1 MKFVIVSGTQ
11 TGGGPI
17 VLCKLA
23 QVLQKQGYDTAVFNM
38 GISSDDRKKFY
49 YYYVKYLLREFIK
62 ILFIKIFPHSNFAKY
77 HYQGY
82 VYIPVKG
89 IKRRYLPW
97 VDDDTIVVYPEVSSG
112 NPLHAKYV
120 VRWLLYYNRRPNDDT
135 WYSPNDLFVSYREQF
150 FDSKLNPNNNLLKIF
165 HFDQNLYK
173 RTNYGDRKGVCYF
186 IRKGKTRPDLPKKY
200 DGPILDDFPET
211 EKVKILNQCERCYL
225 YDTQTFY
232 ASIAALCGCI
242 PIVVP
247 EPGKTKKDYV
257 KDDDYI
263 PGVAYGDTPEE
274 INYAVQTCD
283 AVAQGIADQLHEND
297 ANVSNFIE
305 TCKQYF
311 HLT

>member
-11 TGGGPI
+11 IGGGPI

-23 QVLQKQGYDTAVFNM
+23 QVLQKQGYNTAVFNM
-38 GISSDDRKKFY
+38 GVSSNNRKKFY

-62 ILFIKIFPHSNFAKY
+62 ILFIKIFPRSNFAEH

-97 VDDDTIVVYPEVSSG
+97 VDGDTIVVYPEVASG
-112 NPLHAKYV
+112 NPLHAKHV
-120 VRWLLYYNRRPNDDT
+120 VRWLLYYNRHNDDS
-135 WYSPNDLFVSYREQF
+135 WYSSDDLFVSYREQF
-150 FDSKLNPNNNLLKIF
+150 FNHKLNPDNNLLKIF
-165 HFDQNLYK
+165 HFDQALYK
-173 RTNYGDRKGVCYF
+173 RTNYGERQGVCYF
-186 IRKGKTRPDLPKKY
+186 IRKGKTRTDLPKKY
-200 DGPILDDFPET
+200 DGPILDDLPEI

-247 EPGKTKKDYV
+247 EPGKTRKDYV
-257 KDDDYI
+257 KEDDKI
-263 PGVAYGDTPEE
+263 FGVAYGDTPEE
-274 INYAVQTCD
+274 IEYAIRTRDKVQQRITNMLRD
-283 AVAQGIADQLHEND
+283 NEP
-297 ANVSNFIE
+297 NVLNFVKV
-305 TCKQYF
+305 CKDYF
-311 HLT
+311 NLT